1 MFFWFQ
7 DHFDVDIK
15 GVSRIIG
22 KNATKNMDLIS
33 WLTQQI
39 PIINQVWKRYSGLE
53 LLRIF
58 FPVWFFENFFV
69 TAKTIICKRKWL
81 IFLLSEDFNL
91 IILCVIV
98 YIFCTSYYSFSATKS
113 ISKKNILNT
122 RCYKS
127 GRSDHF
133 ICYCQ
138 QFSSIL
144 QMQLD
149 T

>member
-22 KNATKNMDLIS
+22 KNATKNIDLIP

-69 TAKTIICKRKWL
+69 TAIMIICKRKWL

-91 IILCVIV
+91 ILCVII
-98 YIFCTSYYSFSATKS
+98 YFFCTSYYSFSATKS
-113 ISKKNILNT
+113 ISMKNILNA
-122 RCYKS
+122 RCYKG

-138 QFSSIL
+138 HYSSIL